1 MVGIELVTDRKEKT
15 PAKAETAILFEKLK
29 GNKAQPP
36 NTLNIEK
43 ISLWLWNDF
52 LIDFYFVFIITGSWV
67 QSLAS

>member
-1 MVGIELVTDRKEKT
+1 
-15 PAKAETAILFEKLK
+15 LFEKLK

-36 NTLNIEK
+36 NTLNVEK

>member
-36 NTLNIEK
+36 NTINVEK
-43 ISLWLWNDF
+43 ISL
-52 LIDFYFVFIITGSWV
+52 
-67 QSLAS
+67 